1 MSYTLNTEQQSLTL
15 YLDSTNCIQRSPSFK
30 YSLASSITCPINS
43 RLLVSVSGFS
53 MPNVIFNITEFNN
66 KLSYKLI
73 NQNTGNPILA
83 HTVTFPVGIYS
94 ATSFV
99 SYYNTQPMKNGNPA
113 AVTMIFNQAT
123 FSLTF
128 ISTFLFRIIDRPDG
142 FVAHPTT
149 CGHLIGVAKDEN
161 NKFIFP
167 INASNDPAFTLNMP
181 STINFNPSPYIFL
194 KIANI
199 KLNNINSFGVINDTL
214 IRIPVNSNYG
224 EMIQYRPAELNR
236 FILNTPNINT
246 IELRLEDINN
256 NPLAI
261 PSGVEIQVILKIDY
275 IYTPEPKDLDIG
287 TISRYFKENPIDVV
301 EEEDEL
307 GAI

>member
-43 RLLVSVSGFS
+43 RLLVSVLGFS
-53 MPNVIFNITEFNN
+53 MPNVIFNVTDANN
-66 KLSYKLI
+66 KLSFSVL
-73 NQNTGNPILA
+73 TPSGNVQVIA
-83 HTVTFPVGIYS
+83 YTITFPVGIYS
-94 ATSFV
+94 VFSFRDFINNSPPPASSIMCAYNPNTFTYTFTS
-99 SYYNTQPMKNGNPA
+99 Q
-113 AVTMIFNQAT
+113 FN
-123 FSLTF
+123 
-128 ISTFLFRIIDRPDG
+128 FLIVDTIT
-142 FVAHPTT
+142 HPTT
-149 CGHLIGVAKDEN
+149 CPHLIGVAKNEN
-161 NKFIFP
+161 NNFIFP
-167 INASNDPAFTLNMP
+167 IVNAGNPQYTLNMP

-256 NPLAI
+256 NPLAV
-261 PSGVEIQVILKIDY
+261 PSGIEIQVILKIDY
-275 IYTPEPKDLDIG
+275 IYTPEERQADAG
-287 TISRYFKENPIDVV
+287 TISRYFKENPIDEVE
-301 EEEDEL
+301 EEEDEI
-307 GAI
+307 GG